1 MNMADIM
8 LIDSE
13 GLSRKTIRERLL
25 ALNADVNIV
34 CEAEDFNTAM
44 EQYLLHYPQII
55 VADMSVN
62 YSYGLELVAHLQ
74 HRDPQIQFLLL
85 ADNELN
91 FSGLQLDMHR
101 ICVLKKSAEDSELSL
116 AVYRAIHHIKKDRNR
131 QSELADQ
138 DWMSP
143 ANLSHLQ
150 EWFLSELELKKPDMP
165 HTLAARARQLQLP
178 LEGPY
183 YISVSLR
190 FEASLVTDTLW
201 GAAHYLLREL
211 LYELVRSTE
220 LSVYAFLNNQGRVS
234 CVFSSKNQH
243 PEDELEDLLMR
254 LINISRT
261 SYDMEVVAG
270 VGPVVTGLE
279 KLYQSRAGAI
289 SAVKYQSMMLDSEVV
304 HYRDLEKLGVLSSTP
319 VYDHVRTLFRMRK
332 QAELMQFM
340 RAHCSDPKKT
350 TAFLFDYITIL
361 TDEAIRAGVEDRQL
375 EDCAVVMLR
384 IFRAENLSSV
394 MDAVETLT
402 EQLLKQI
409 LARQTTNTNQ
419 LMSMA
424 KEYILEHLENDQ
436 LNLEQVSQ
444 YVGLSRIYFCKRFH
458 QSEGVS
464 FSNYLKNIRIKR
476 AKQLLEKKRMKI
488 AEVGSAVGFSNPKY
502 FSFVF
507 KQATGLTPL
516 EYQKQLEEV

>member
-1 MNMADIM
+1 MADIM
-8 LIDSE
+8 LIGSD
-13 GLSRKTIRERLL
+13 GASRQKLHKRLL
-25 ALNADVNIV
+25 GLNADVRII
-34 CEAEDFNTAM
+34 CEAEDFSAAM
-44 EQYLLHYPQII
+44 EQYLLHYPQIV
-55 VADMSVN
+55 VADMSVDS
-62 YSYGLELVAHLQ
+62 SYGLELVTHLQ
-74 HRDPQIQFLLL
+74 KRDPQAQFLLL
-85 ADNELN
+85 SERPLNLTGLDVDSNRVSVLPKN
-91 FSGLQLDMHR
+91 FS
-101 ICVLKKSAEDSELSL
+101 SEELSL
-116 AVYRAIHHIKKDRNR
+116 AVFGAINRMQQDRFRQDHIMD
-131 QSELADQ
+131 QSGLSAT
-138 DWMSP
+138 
-143 ANLSHLQ
+143 NLSHLQ
-150 EWFLSELELKKPDMP
+150 EWFLSELELKKPEMP

-190 FEASLVTDTLW
+190 FEASLIIDTLW

-211 LYELVRSTE
+211 LYDLVRSTE
-220 LSVYAFLNNQGRVS
+220 LSVYAFLNNQGRIS
-234 CVFSSKNQH
+234 CVFSSRNEH

-261 SYDMEVVAG
+261 SYDVEVVAG
-270 VGPVVTGLE
+270 VGPVVKGLE
-279 KLYQSRAGAI
+279 KLYQSRAGAV

-304 HYRDLEKLGVLSSTP
+304 HYRDLEKLGVLSATP

-332 QAELMQFM
+332 QQELMQFM

-350 TAFLFDYITIL
+350 TSFLFDYITIL

-394 MDAVETLT
+394 MEAVESLT

-424 KEYILEHLENDQ
+424 KEYILEHLDNDQ

-458 QSEGVS
+458 QSEGIS

-488 AEVGSAVGFSNPKY
+488 SEVGSAVGFSNPKY

-516 EYQKQLEEV
+516 EYQKQLEEG